1 MSLWNALSKKITLK
15 ENEWERKDL
24 LNTDLKDSGNDSE
37 SGLVTDEEE
46 IDEAENKIKHLITL
60 RN

>member
-24 LNTDLKDSGNDSE
+24 LNTDLKDSGNNSE